1 MHTPG
6 LLLSKCGL
14 LYYLNGVS
22 LTLLYEV
29 LFCDAA
35 EELLYLHITDTHTVY
50 LLKLSTRSD
59 DYQKDV
65 WRSR

>member
-22 LTLLYEV
+22 LTVLDEV
-29 LFCDAA
+29 LFCGAA
-35 EELLYLHITDTHTVY
+35 KELLYVHIADTHTVY
-50 LLKLSTRSD
+50 LLTLSTRSD
-59 DYQKDV
+59 VYQQGI